1 MFLLLLIVLLCAAG
15 GSGKAEMTGTARS
28 RMAMPSQRGSQRR
41 AVMVA
46 EARAGPSWSEKMD
59 DTALT

>member
-1 MFLLLLIVLLCAAG
+1 MLLLLRAAG
-15 GSGKAEMTGTARS
+15 GSGKAEMTGTARR
-28 RMAMPSQRGSQRR
+28 RMAMPSQRGNQSR